1 VTADADGAAAGRR
14 RLETGWGLALA
25 VGAAILVGLAAIA
38 VDGGHGALVMFAIL
52 APVGVLTVGGVSLAL
67 GRLGRF
73 GGLRRQ
79 LALVGTIAIGQFL
92 LAIGLLVELMFVSRH
107 DALYTGLVAIYAGL
121 LGGWAAR
128 ALGRRLLH
136 DVDQL
141 RVGLAAVGDGAREIS
156 IEVAGDDEL
165 AGLASDV
172 ERMVERLATEERARG
187 AVEAAHRDL
196 IAAVS
201 HDLRTPITSLRLL
214 ADALRDEVAD
224 PRSRLEYVSRIST
237 HVTALSALIDDLFEL
252 SRLQAGDV
260 RWAIEQVPL
269 DELVLET
276 VDAMRPEADARS
288 VAVRAEL
295 PPGLAPV
302 RGNPEQIQRVLFNLI
317 QNAIRHTPADGS
329 VTVRAQPADDQ
340 LEIEVADTG
349 SGIPA
354 AERERVFEA
363 FFQGSARAART
374 DGSAGLGLAISR
386 AIVEAHGGRI
396 WVADADG
403 GTRVRFS
410 LPRAVAA
417 L

>member
-1 VTADADGAAAGRR
+1 MTALTDVENPDRHGLEVRRGLVLALGAAVA
-14 RLETGWGLALA
+14 
-25 VGAAILVGLAAIA
+25 VGLAAIT
-38 VDGGHGALVMFAIL
+38 VGGMHGALVMLMIL
-52 APVGVLTVGGVSLAL
+52 APVGALTVGGVAVAL
-67 GRLGRF
+67 GRIGRF

-92 LAIGLLVELMFVSRH
+92 LAIGLLVQLMFVSRH
-107 DALYTGLVAIYAGL
+107 DAAYTALVAIYAGL

-136 DVDQL
+136 DVDQV
-141 RVGLAAVGDGAREIS
+141 RAALAAVGDGARQIS
-156 IEVAGDDEL
+156 IDVAGDDEL
-165 AGLASDV
+165 AGLASEV
-172 ERMVERLATEERARG
+172 ERMVDRLATEERARS

-214 ADALRDEVAD
+214 ADALRDEVVD
-224 PRSRLEYVSRIST
+224 PQSRLEYVSRIAI

-276 VDAMRPEADARS
+276 VDAMRPEADAHS
-288 VAVRAEL
+288 VAVRTEL
-295 PPGLAPV
+295 PAGLFPV

-329 VTVRAQPADDQ
+329 VTVRAQPADDE

-349 SGIPA
+349 SGIPL

-363 FFQGSARAART
+363 FFQGSSRAART

-396 WVADADG
+396 WVADATD

-410 LPRAVAA
+410 LPRAIAA
-417 L
+417 

>member
-1 VTADADGAAAGRR
+1 M
-14 RLETGWGLALA
+14 
-25 VGAAILVGLAAIA
+25 
-38 VDGGHGALVMFAIL
+38 VD
-52 APVGVLTVGGVSLAL
+52 
-67 GRLGRF
+67 
-73 GGLRRQ
+73 
-79 LALVGTIAIGQFL
+79 
-92 LAIGLLVELMFVSRH
+92 
-107 DALYTGLVAIYAGL
+107 
-121 LGGWAAR
+121 
-128 ALGRRLLH
+128 
-136 DVDQL
+136 
-141 RVGLAAVGDGAREIS
+141 
-156 IEVAGDDEL
+156 
-165 AGLASDV
+165 
-172 ERMVERLATEERARG
+172 RLATEERARS

-214 ADALRDEVAD
+214 ADALRDEVVD
-224 PRSRLEYVSRIST
+224 PRSRLEYVSRIAT

-276 VDAMRPEADARS
+276 VDAMRPEADAHS

-295 PPGLAPV
+295 PDEPV
-302 RGNPEQIQRVLFNLI
+302 SRSRGNPEQIQRVLFNLI

-329 VTVRAQPADDQ
+329 VTVRAQPTDDE

-349 SGIPA
+349 SGIPV

-363 FFQGSARAART
+363 FFQGSTRAART

-396 WVADADG
+396 WVADGTD

-410 LPRAVAA
+410 LPRASAA
-417 L
+417 